1 LTRVLGVAR
10 HREVWVIQKTRQM
23 HDPRARSRGAQT
35 GRDLEHAARIRA
47 DDHVRRHIEDLPHFV
62 PLKLA
67 RYLGVGQVVDA
78 GAAAT
83 ALRVV
88 DVEKDHALDRP
99 QEGARLRP
107 DALPVG
113 EVTRV
118 LIDDADRPPGAPRNG
133 LHDLADIADPRGE
146 GLGAVRP
153 ERVGSE
159 DMAVVLEVGAAPRRV
174 DDHLRIAT
182 RKGIDVVAG
191 ELARAV
197 AVARVRVQRAAAG
210 LLFGHGHDMS
220 IPLEKTDGR
229 SLGISERL
237 SHDAAREY
245 AQIRALALNAAE
257 RRAFRRRRKGSSP
270 PETARQY
277 PRRETGQSETST
289 EIGQARREGQ
299 PAGTRDGIEGR
310 SRKRTAVFALAQ
322 DLARALHDPTER
334 NSRRACG
341 LARPADE
348 ARLEMPDGRFARRD
362 RIRDDRAD
370 QLDASARRIRLI
382 PEHAIG
388 RAIVETEP
396 ARDARGEIL
405 GADAGGRESDVPSI
419 RTMAIGTASIAAR
432 LREVIPADRVIDDPS
447 TLLPYSYDASF
458 WSLRQQRTPSA
469 VVVPE
474 TTAEVVAAIR
484 VANETDTPIVP
495 RGAGTGQTG
504 GAIAPEGG
512 IVISFARMRKIVEI
526 DRRNLQAVVE
536 PGLVY
541 FDFQNALADHGL
553 FFPPDPGSGR
563 ACTLGGMAAN
573 NASGPHAVRWGT
585 TSAYVLGA
593 EVVLADGSIITTGGV
608 RSKALKSSSGIDLT
622 KLFVGSEGTLGIF
635 TRLRLRVQP
644 RPPARA
650 VILAGYKA
658 LEDTVAS
665 LDDLFEAGILPSTAE
680 LLDKSAV
687 DALQLWRPELE
698 LPAGEAVLFI
708 EVEGT
713 PEQVAANVRYTDGI
727 VRKRATVT
735 RFAEDEK
742 EITRLWAGRSGLAA
756 ATALAHPGKHRIFAG
771 EDLAVPLSEIPQT
784 VRRAREMGAELGIA
798 VVFYGHFGDGNV
810 HSAILVN
817 PDDPDE
823 VRRADE
829 LADRLHKLAI
839 EVGGT
844 VTGEH
849 GTGAVRARYMRS
861 EHGDALD
868 VMKRIKNVMDPKGLL
883 NPGKLYGP

>member
-1 LTRVLGVAR
+1 MR
-10 HREVWVIQKTRQM
+10 
-23 HDPRARSRGAQT
+23 
-35 GRDLEHAARIRA
+35 
-47 DDHVRRHIEDLPHFV
+47 
-62 PLKLA
+62 
-67 RYLGVGQVVDA
+67 QVVDA
-78 GAAAT
+78 GAPAT
-83 ALRVV
+83 ALRVLDV
-88 DVEKDHALDRP
+88 DEDDSLYRT
-99 QEGARLRP
+99 QEGAGLCP

-113 EVTRV
+113 EMAGV
-118 LIDDADRPPGAPRNG
+118 LVSDADRPAGARRNR
-133 LHDLADIADPRGE
+133 LHDLADIADTRGE
-146 GLGAVRP
+146 PFRAIGP
-153 ERVGSE
+153 ERIAAE
-159 DMAVVLEVGAAPRRV
+159 DVAVVLEVGAASRGV
-174 DDHLRIAT
+174 DDDLPLAT
-182 RKGIDVVAG
+182 GKGVNVVAR
-191 ELARAV
+191 ELTRSFAV
-197 AVARVRVQRAAAG
+197 AGVGVQRAAAG
-210 LLFGHGHDMS
+210 LLLGDAHHMS
-220 IPLEKTDGR
+220 VSLEKADGR
-229 SLGISERL
+229 ALGVAERL
-237 SHDAAREY
+237 AHDAARKD
-245 AQIRALALNAAE
+245 AHVGVITVDAAK
-257 RRAFRRRRKGSSP
+257 RSSLRWRGKRSGP
-270 PETARQY
+270 PDPAGQPRGESREPESRTDVGKT
-277 PRRETGQSETST
+277 RRE
-289 EIGQARREGQ
+289 REA
-299 PAGTRDGIEGR
+299 PRTRHRVERG
-310 SRKRTAVFALAQ
+310 SRERATAFSLSQ
-322 DLARALHDPTER
+322 DLARALHDPTKGHAR
-334 NSRRACG
+334 WTRG
-341 LARPADE
+341 LARAADK
-348 ARLEMPDGRFARRD
+348 ARLKMLDGGLARCGRT
-362 RIRDDRAD
+362 RDDRAD
-370 QLDASARRIRLI
+370 QLNASARRIGLVTQ
-382 PEHAIG
+382 HAIR
-388 RAIVETEP
+388 RAIVQTEP

-405 GADAGGRESDVPSI
+405 GADGGRGESDVPSI
-419 RTMAIGTASIAAR
+419 RTMAVGTSSIAAR
-432 LREVIPADRVIDDPS
+432 LRDVMPGERVIDDPA

-458 WSLRQQRTPSA
+458 WSLRQRRTPSA

-474 TTAEVVAAIR
+474 TTAEVVAVVR
-484 VANETDTPIVP
+484 VANETETPIVP

-526 DRRNLQAVVE
+526 DRRNLQASVE

-541 FDFQNALADHGL
+541 FDFQNALAEHGL

-573 NASGPHAVRWGT
+573 NASGPHAVCWGT

-593 EVVLADGSIITTGGV
+593 EVVLADGSVITTGGV
-608 RSKALKSSSGIDLT
+608 HSKALKSSSGIDLT

-823 VRRADE
+823 VSRADD